1 MDFWTR
7 LLANTPLALGNPNKD
22 AAKDPVRRRHR
33 FEKEYSQLLSIWR
46 NTTNLSHD
54 IDAAENLEIRL
65 QELTNLLVE
74 ESRRPLPHPCI
85 SFCAIKQIYV
95 PIAKIATSS
104 YNEWIIKEAV
114 LFFATLIESEE
125 EAFVENDAFSASLT
139 NLMIRITGAN
149 SVRLATDT
157 EIRVVELAFNITTKI
172 RLEPAILSAWFK
184 THRHDGA
191 AQEDEFQDER
201 DKFAG
206 KTQKQDFPLFY
217 LLLDYIHHEGKVGD
231 FARTG
236 LLYIIESASS
246 SVELERWIVESDLS
260 TLMAT
265 GLGALYSQLSR
276 KLVIDHPPHNLPPVL
291 AFSDY
296 EHPTSTSEIVSSCSP
311 DFQLHLDTFLSALLF
326 WQDVLN
332 HCRSAE
338 VKSTLLEHFQVIFLQ
353 QLLYPSLLQSSDVD
367 GGSSVAVLTY
377 LRRILEALDHPD
389 MINLILHYLLAL
401 PDPTNRPSTSAE
413 PAVSA
418 ARKRKSMDLATMLK
432 AQTAVVDFTPL
443 LFNLVDLIHSC
454 LKSQNYQTV
463 SVTLQLLAAIL
474 KRHHRYAV
482 VTLLRT
488 EEIFGN
494 SAQRTR
500 GAHDQEV
507 EFLTTLAGTVGGQ
520 DNFDEVYDNILKDM
534 MSRVESHPCSL
545 KLVAPKLVTTN
556 QKLPGIPDSL
566 PGAPRDV
573 PHHTL
578 SPEDRLWNSLLDI
591 LASFFLNPVDTNLA
605 LTETIIDL
613 AICGYVSIEG
623 WILRHPST
631 YAFEDD
637 EDALEDIPLDPDST
651 EAAELEKLK
660 LMTRCRRRPIW
671 QTSSLPRIMT
681 VLETLANQVTSY
693 RGSIPRFE
701 DLVQQ
706 RREAFQ
712 TADTIVLNQRPARS
726 ASMAVTPMP
735 ELVSDD
741 DSSSASPVR
750 PSGFEGFAQRLLSDL
765 AGTPSRSASPR
776 GRKDMHRSSSNASVT
791 PYTPST
797 KPLPA
802 PPKEF
807 PLNYDTPNRSGVARS
822 YSTGQSQQPSNV
834 GGRDGPV
841 ASQVAAFAAVDQ
853 SILARRVGFPKEE
866 DVAPIPFN
874 LKKSISIHS
883 TDDSVEAPSTPQSEP
898 RGGEASQANNDDAQG
913 EREEGDAS
921 ATTPTAANGGR
932 ETVHM
937 PPAPEDPN
945 DDDDEEETG
954 SETMG
959 GARPDTAD
967 QANEKEASVSH
978 VVTNVII
985 FQAFVLELASL
996 VQVRAGTFNEVR
1008 FI

>member
-7 LLANTPLALGNPNKD
+7 LLAHTPLASGNSSKD
-22 AAKDPVRRRHR
+22 AARDPIKRRHR

-104 YNEWIIKEAV
+104 YNEWIVKEAV

-139 NLMIRITGAN
+139 NLLIRITGAN
-149 SVRLATDT
+149 SRRLATDT

-172 RLEPAILSAWFK
+172 RLDPTILSAWFK

-191 AQEDEFQDER
+191 AQDGDFQDER

-217 LLLDYIHHEGKVGD
+217 LLMDYIHHEGKVGD

-246 SVELERWIVESDLS
+246 SVELEQWIVESDLS

-276 KLVIDHPPHNLPPVL
+276 KLVIDHPPQNLPPVL

-296 EHPTSTSEIVSSCSP
+296 QHPTSTFEIVSSCSP
-311 DFQLHLDTFLSALLF
+311 DFQLHLDTFLSHLLF

-332 HCRSAE
+332 HCRSVE

-401 PDPTNRPSTSAE
+401 PDPANRPSTSAE

-418 ARKRKSMDLATMLK
+418 ARKRKSLDLATMMK
-432 AQTAVVDFTPL
+432 AQTAVADYTPL
-443 LFNLVDLIHSC
+443 LFNLVDLMHSC
-454 LKSQNYQTV
+454 LKSQNHQTV

-507 EFLTTLAGTVGGQ
+507 EFLTTLAGSVGGQ
-520 DNFDEVYDNILKDM
+520 DNFDEVYDSILKDT
-534 MSRVESHPCSL
+534 MSRLESHPCSL
-545 KLVAPKLVTTN
+545 KLVAPKLSTTN

-578 SPEDRLWNSLLDI
+578 SPEDRLWNTLLDI
-591 LASFFLNPVDTNLA
+591 LASFFLNPVETNLA

-613 AICGYVSIEG
+613 AICGYISIEG
-623 WILRHPST
+623 WLLRHPSK

-637 EDALEDIPLDPDST
+637 EETAQSPEPGPDSPQS
-651 EAAELEKLK
+651 AELEKLK
-660 LMTRCRRRPIW
+660 AMTRCRRRPIW

-712 TADTIVLNQRPARS
+712 TADTIVLNRPVRAGS
-726 ASMAVTPMP
+726 KTATPMP
-735 ELVSDD
+735 ELANQEDPR
-741 DSSSASPVR
+741 SASPAR
-750 PSGFEGFAQRLLSDL
+750 PSGFEGFAQRLLSEL
-765 AGTPSRSASPR
+765 GSGTPSRSGSPR

-791 PYTPST
+791 SATMST
-797 KPLPA
+797 KPLPV

-807 PLNYDTPNRSGVARS
+807 PLNYETPSRSGVAARS
-822 YSTGQSQQPSNV
+822 FSPASQQEGAPSSM
-834 GGRDGPV
+834 GGRGSPV
-841 ASQVAAFAAVDQ
+841 ASQMAAFAAVDQ
-853 SILARRVGFPKEE
+853 SILARKVGLPKEQ
-866 DVAPIPFN
+866 DVAPIPLNF
-874 LKKSISIHS
+874 KKVTTHS
-883 TDDSVEAPSTPQSEP
+883 TAATDVTEDAVEAPSTPQSK
-898 RGGEASQANNDDAQG
+898 SQATADAQG
-913 EREEGDAS
+913 EGEEADA
-921 ATTPTAANGGR
+921 TPTVGGGGGR

-945 DDDDEEETG
+945 EDGQEEEAG
-954 SETMG
+954 SGTP
-959 GARPDTAD
+959 GAKARAEQPEEE
-967 QANEKEASVSH
+967 QASVSH
-978 VVTNVII
+978 IITNVII
-985 FQAFVLELASL
+985 FQAFLLELASL

>member
-7 LLANTPLALGNPNKD
+7 LLAHTPLAAGNSNKD
-22 AAKDPVRRRHR
+22 AARDPVRRRHR

-46 NTTNLSHD
+46 NTTHLSHD
-54 IDAAENLEIRL
+54 IDAAENIEIKL

-104 YNEWIIKEAV
+104 LNEWIVKEAV

-139 NLMIRITGAN
+139 NLMIRITGAD
-149 SVRLATDT
+149 SIRLATDT

-172 RLEPAILSAWFK
+172 RLEPTILSAWFK
-184 THRHDGA
+184 THRHNAA
-191 AQEDEFQDER
+191 AQDGEFQDESA
-201 DKFAG
+201 KFAG

-217 LLLDYIHHEGKVGD
+217 VLMDYIHNEGKVGD

-246 SVELERWIVESDLS
+246 SVELEQWIVESDLS

-276 KLVIDHPPHNLPPVL
+276 KLVIDHEPQNLPPVL

-296 EHPTSTSEIVSSCSP
+296 EHPTSTFEIVSSCSP
-311 DFQLHLDTFLSALLF
+311 DFQLHLDTFLSHLLF

-332 HCRSAE
+332 HCRSAD

-389 MINLILHYLLAL
+389 MINLILHYLLGL
-401 PDPTNRPSTSAE
+401 PDPSYRPSTSAE

-418 ARKRKSMDLATMLK
+418 ARKRKSMDLATMMK
-432 AQTAVVDFTPL
+432 AQTAVADFTPL
-443 LFNLVDLIHSC
+443 LFNLVDLMHSC
-454 LKSQNYQTV
+454 LKSKNHQTV
-463 SVTLQLLAAIL
+463 GVTLQLLTAIL

-507 EFLTTLAGTVGGQ
+507 EFLTTLAGSVGGH
-520 DNFDEVYDNILKDM
+520 DKFDDVYDSILKDT
-534 MSRVESHPCSL
+534 MSRLESHPCSL
-545 KLVAPKLVTTN
+545 KLVAPKLSTTN

-578 SPEDRLWNSLLDI
+578 SPDDRLWNTLLDI
-591 LASFFLNPVDTNLA
+591 LGTFFLNPVETNLA

-623 WILRHPST
+623 WIMRHPNN
-631 YAFEDD
+631 YAFEED
-637 EDALEDIPLDPDST
+637 EEVSESPELDPDSPKS
-651 EAAELEKLK
+651 AELEKLK
-660 LMTRCRRRPIW
+660 LMARCRRRPIW
-671 QTSSLPRIMT
+671 QASSLPRIMI

-701 DLVQQ
+701 DLLQQ

-712 TADTIVLNQRPARS
+712 TADTIVVNRPSRA
-726 ASMAVTPMP
+726 ASKAVTPMP
-735 ELVSDD
+735 ELVNQENQR
-741 DSSSASPVR
+741 SSSPAPAS
-750 PSGFEGFAQRLLSDL
+750 GLEGFAQRLMAELSS
-765 AGTPSRSASPR
+765 TPSRSNSPR
-776 GRKDMHRSSSNASVT
+776 GMFRSSSNASVT
-791 PYTPST
+791 SMTPNS

-807 PLNYDTPNRSGVARS
+807 PLNYETPGRSGVSRAVS
-822 YSTGQSQQPSNV
+822 HHGHQEGAHSNMAV
-834 GGRDGPV
+834 RDGPV
-841 ASQVAAFAAVDQ
+841 ASQMAAFAAVDQ
-853 SILARRVGFPKEE
+853 SILARKVGLPNKDE
-866 DVAPIPFN
+866 VAPIPLHFGRN
-874 LKKSISIHS
+874 RKNTIHS
-883 TDDSVEAPSTPQSEP
+883 TAPDAPDQIADAPLTPLLKPQSDE
-898 RGGEASQANNDDAQG
+898 SQGDGDVTQD
-913 EREEGDAS
+913 EGDAT
-921 ATTPTAANGGR
+921 ATPTA
-932 ETVHM
+932 
-937 PPAPEDPN
+937 DPN
-945 DDDDEEETG
+945 EEGQEHEAD
-954 SETMG
+954 SETQ
-959 GARPDTAD
+959 GAKDKA
-967 QANEKEASVSH
+967 EKPEAEQASVSH
-978 VVTNVII
+978 VITNVII
-985 FQAFVLELASL
+985 FQAFLLELASL

>member
-7 LLANTPLALGNPNKD
+7 LLANTPLAIGNSGRD

-46 NTTNLSHD
+46 NTTNLSQD

-65 QELTNLLVE
+65 QELTNILVE

-139 NLMIRITGAN
+139 TLLVRITGAN
-149 SVRLATDT
+149 SIRLATDT
-157 EIRVVELAFNITTKI
+157 EIRIVELAFNITTKI
-172 RLEPAILSAWFK
+172 RLDPTILSAWFK
-184 THRHDGA
+184 THRHDA
-191 AQEDEFQDER
+191 SSQDEGFQDER

-217 LLLDYIHHEGKVGD
+217 LLMDYIHNEGKVGD

-246 SVELERWIVESDLS
+246 SVELEQWIVESDLS

-276 KLVIDHPPHNLPPVL
+276 KLVIDHPPQNLPPVL

-296 EHPTSTSEIVSSCSP
+296 EHPVSTFEIVSSCSP
-311 DFQLHLDTFLSALLF
+311 DFQLHLDTFLSHLLF

-389 MINLILHYLLAL
+389 MINLVLHYLLAL
-401 PDPTNRPSTSAE
+401 PEAENRASSSAE

-418 ARKRKSMDLATMLK
+418 ARKRKSMDLATMMK
-432 AQTAVVDFTPL
+432 AQTAVADYTPL
-443 LFNLVDLIHSC
+443 LFNLVDLMHSC
-454 LKSQNYQTV
+454 LKSQNHQTV

-488 EEIFGN
+488 EEIFGS

-507 EFLTTLAGTVGGQ
+507 EFLTTLAGSIGGQ
-520 DNFDEVYDNILKDM
+520 DNFDEVYDSILKDT
-534 MSRVESHPCSL
+534 MSRLESHPCSL
-545 KLVAPKLVTTN
+545 KLVAPKLSTTN
-556 QKLPGIPDSL
+556 HKLGGIPDSL

-578 SPEDRLWNSLLDI
+578 SPEDRLWNTLLDI
-591 LASFFLNPVDTNLA
+591 LSSFFVNPVDTNLA

-613 AICGYVSIEG
+613 AVCGYISMEG
-623 WILRHPST
+623 WLLRHPNQ

-637 EDALEDIPLDPDST
+637 EENMASPELDADSPRSV
-651 EAAELEKLK
+651 ELEKLK
-660 LMTRCRRRPIW
+660 QMAQCRRRPIW

-712 TADTIVLNQRPARS
+712 TADTIVLNQHPVRTS
-726 ASMAVTPMP
+726 SKTVTPMP
-735 ELVSDD
+735 ELASQEDPR
-741 DSSSASPVR
+741 SSSPAR
-750 PSGFEGFAQRLLSDL
+750 PSGFEGFAQRLLSEL
-765 AGTPSRSASPR
+765 SSTPSRSGSPR
-776 GRKDMHRSSSNASVT
+776 GRKDLPRSNSNASI
-791 PYTPST
+791 SS

-807 PLNYDTPNRSGVARS
+807 PLNYESPGRSGATRS
-822 YSTGQSQQPSNV
+822 FSPASQHEGSNGMGS
-834 GGRDGPV
+834 GGRRSPV
-841 ASQVAAFAAVDQ
+841 ASQMAAFAAVDQ
-853 SILARRVGFPKEE
+853 SILARKVGLPKQE
-866 DVAPIPFN
+866 DVAPIPLNF
-874 LKKSISIHS
+874 KKAVTTYSTAP
-883 TDDSVEAPSTPQSEP
+883 TDDVVEAPSTPENKIQRRGETQSGDAHGE
-898 RGGEASQANNDDAQG
+898 GEEAGEAI
-913 EREEGDAS
+913 
-921 ATTPTAANGGR
+921 ATPNAGR

-937 PPAPEDPN
+937 PPAPEDDTEDGEQEAGSQTPGGTATQA
-945 DDDDEEETG
+945 DKPQEE
-954 SETMG
+954 
-959 GARPDTAD
+959 
-967 QANEKEASVSH
+967 QASVSH
-978 VVTNVII
+978 VITNVII
-985 FQAFVLELASL
+985 FQAFLLELASL

-1008 FI
+1008 FV

>member
-1 MDFWTR
+1 
-7 LLANTPLALGNPNKD
+7 
-22 AAKDPVRRRHR
+22 
-33 FEKEYSQLLSIWR
+33 
-46 NTTNLSHD
+46 
-54 IDAAENLEIRL
+54 
-65 QELTNLLVE
+65 
-74 ESRRPLPHPCI
+74 
-85 SFCAIKQIYV
+85 
-95 PIAKIATSS
+95 
-104 YNEWIIKEAV
+104 
-114 LFFATLIESEE
+114 
-125 EAFVENDAFSASLT
+125 
-139 NLMIRITGAN
+139 MIRITGAN

-172 RLEPAILSAWFK
+172 RLEPSILSAWFK

-191 AQEDEFQDER
+191 AQDGEVQDESA
-201 DKFAG
+201 KFAG

-217 LLLDYIHHEGKVGD
+217 VLMDYIHNEGKVGD

-246 SVELERWIVESDLS
+246 SVELEQWIVESDLS

-276 KLVIDHPPHNLPPVL
+276 KLVIDHEPQNLPPVL

-296 EHPTSTSEIVSSCSP
+296 EHPTSTFEIVSSCSP
-311 DFQLHLDTFLSALLF
+311 DFQRHLDTFLSHLLF

-332 HCRSAE
+332 HCRSAD

-401 PDPTNRPSTSAE
+401 PDPSHRPSTSAE

-418 ARKRKSMDLATMLK
+418 ARKRKSMDLATMMK
-432 AQTAVVDFTPL
+432 AQTAVADFTPL
-443 LFNLVDLIHSC
+443 LFNLVDLMHSC
-454 LKSQNYQTV
+454 LKSKNHQTV
-463 SVTLQLLAAIL
+463 SVSLQLLTAIL

-507 EFLTTLAGTVGGQ
+507 EFLTTLAGSVGGH
-520 DNFDEVYDNILKDM
+520 DKFDDIYDSILKDT

-545 KLVAPKLVTTN
+545 KLVAPKLSTTN

-578 SPEDRLWNSLLDI
+578 SPDDRLWNTLLDI
-591 LASFFLNPVDTNLA
+591 LGNFFLNPVETNLS

-623 WILRHPST
+623 WIMRHPSN

-637 EDALEDIPLDPDST
+637 EEILESPELDPDSPQFT
-651 EAAELEKLK
+651 EMEKLK
-660 LMTRCRRRPIW
+660 LMARCRRRPIW

-712 TADTIVLNQRPARS
+712 TADTIVVNRPSRAGS
-726 ASMAVTPMP
+726 KAVTPVP
-735 ELVSDD
+735 ELVNQEDQR
-741 DSSSASPVR
+741 SSSPV
-750 PSGFEGFAQRLLSDL
+750 PASGFEGFAQRLLSEL
-765 AGTPSRSASPR
+765 SSSTPSRANSPR
-776 GRKDMHRSSSNASVT
+776 GMFRSSSNASATSNT
-791 PYTPST
+791 PFS

-807 PLNYDTPNRSGVARS
+807 PINYETPSRSGVTRAVSHSGHQERA
-822 YSTGQSQQPSNV
+822 QSNMGP
-834 GGRDGPV
+834 RDGPV
-841 ASQVAAFAAVDQ
+841 ASQMAAFAAVDQ
-853 SILARRVGFPKEE
+853 SILARKVGLPKEE
-866 DVAPIPFN
+866 GEVAPIPLHFGRSR
-874 LKKSISIHS
+874 KATIHS
-883 TDDSVEAPSTPQSEP
+883 TAPDAPDNVPEAPSSPQPKPESDE
-898 RGGEASQANNDDAQG
+898 SQGDDAQA
-913 EREEGDAS
+913 EGGDITAS
-921 ATTPTAANGGR
+921 PTADGR

-945 DDDDEEETG
+945 EEGQEEAG
-954 SETMG
+954 SETP
-959 GARPDTAD
+959 GAKA
-967 QANEKEASVSH
+967 QAEQPEAEQASVSH
-978 VVTNVII
+978 VITNVII
-985 FQAFVLELASL
+985 FQAFLLELASL